1 MRKTKIVCTLGPST
15 DSTEVMT
22 ALVNEG
28 MNVARFN
35 FSHGSYEEHERR
47 LNMLRD
53 CMKESNHYIATL
65 LDTKGPEI
73 RLRDFETGKVE
84 LKKNQRFV
92 LTTRNLIGTHEIV
105 SITYENLPKD
115 VTKGTRILIDDG
127 LVELVVEEVKETDIV
142 CIVVNEGVISN
153 KKGVNVPEVNL
164 SMPYLS
170 EKDKNDI
177 LFGIEHDFDFISASF
192 VRCADDVQQIRNLL
206 ADNGGEKIQII
217 SKIENRQGLD
227 HIDEIVQASDGIMIA
242 RGDLGVEIDLE
253 EVPIVQ
259 KMIIKKV
266 YAAGKYVITATQML
280 DSMMK
285 NPRPTRAETTDV
297 ANAIY
302 DGTAFNKFRELVIA
316 QGGNIYLIDNPQD
329 FDSDAFRSA
338 DVAIEFTTPATAVD
352 NYYKAFAQGVPVV
365 SGSTGW
371 TARMPEI
378 KALCDEGKATFFWTS
393 NYSLGVNL
401 FFALNKYLG
410 QLMDNF
416 NNYTPSMKEIHHIHK
431 LDHPSG
437 TAITLAEGLI
447 EKVARIDAWTEDENA
462 PSSSLPIYH
471 EREGEVPGTH
481 IIAWDSEVDT
491 ITIEHKA
498 KSREGFALG
507 AVVAAEWVNG
517 RKGFLTMDQLMH
529 GLIKNSHLLD
539 IK

>member
-227 HIDEIVQASDGIMIA
+227 HIDEIIEVSKQAQAHSFIHRLPNGYNTLIEEEGLNFSQGERQLISIA
-242 RGDLGVEIDLE
+242 RAILSNPEILILDEATSNVDTKTEKYIQAGMRQLME
-253 EVPIVQ
+253 GRTTFVIAHRLST
-259 KMIIKKV
+259 IKD
-266 YAAGKYVITATQML
+266 ADEI
-280 DSMMK
+280 
-285 NPRPTRAETTDV
+285 
-297 ANAIY
+297 
-302 DGTAFNKFRELVIA
+302 LVINSG
-316 QGGNIYLIDNPQD
+316 QIVERGNHEELLKNGELY
-329 FDSDAFRSA
+329 A
-338 DVAIEFTTPATAVD
+338 
-352 NYYKAFAQGVPVV
+352 
-365 SGSTGW
+365 
-371 TARMPEI
+371 
-378 KALCDEGKATFFWTS
+378 
-393 NYSLGVNL
+393 
-401 FFALNKYLG
+401 
-410 QLMDNF
+410 
-416 NNYTPSMKEIHHIHK
+416 K
-431 LDHPSG
+431 L
-437 TAITLAEGLI
+437 
-447 EKVARIDAWTEDENA
+447 
-462 PSSSLPIYH
+462 Y
-471 EREGEVPGTH
+471 
-481 IIAWDSEVDT
+481 
-491 ITIEHKA
+491 
-498 KSREGFALG
+498 
-507 AVVAAEWVNG
+507 
-517 RKGFLTMDQLMH
+517 
-529 GLIKNSHLLD
+529 NSQFE
-539 IK
+539 